1 MPCKLSVI
9 ARSPDFLQ
17 CRIGLSGACCR
28 SSTSFCSPHLS
39 SATAHFPSSASYQCC
54 QRPYILL
61 PPIYDPT
68 MAYAE
73 NIRMIQCMSQL
84 PASATECAGKFSHH
98 QLLALLVSKSIP
110 PVLVVWHRYLQ
121 TIHYIALR
129 RQRQDLI
136 RRPD

>member
-39 SATAHFPSSASYQCC
+39 SATTHFPSSTSSHQCC

-73 NIRMIQCMSQL
+73 NIRMIQCISQL

-98 QLLALLVSKSIP
+98 QLLALLVSKSGDLAITDN
-110 PVLVVWHRYLQ
+110 LHGILLSYSWNKYHRHLF
-121 TIHYIALR
+121 HK
-129 RQRQDLI
+129 
-136 RRPD
+136 